1 MPTLRHG
8 ALHLRCAAFWH
19 TPALDGASFE
29 TSSRQ
34 LRLEPG
40 EGLPGRVWEAGQARW
55 VADVTAEPHS
65 RRADEAR
72 QDGLRSCYLLPIR
85 GQDGVIAVME
95 FLSREVRPPDSL
107 LLEMLNRVAGQIG
120 EFLERKGAAALAVNA
135 G

>member
-1 MPTLRHG
+1 M
-8 ALHLRCAAFWH
+8 AC
-19 TPALDGASFE
+19 PAGS
-29 TSSRQ
+29 
-34 LRLEPG
+34 
-40 EGLPGRVWEAGQARW
+40 GRRRQARW

-85 GQDGVIAVME
+85 GQDGVVAVIE
-95 FLSREVRPPDSL
+95 FLSREVRPPDPL

-120 EFLERKGAAALAVNA
+120 EYLERKGAARCAVNA